1 MLFNSRLDSM
11 EEKSKYINELEDT
24 AIKFIQMKHTE
35 KNSTKRKTKNEKDFT
50 CNWSFRRRKLVVE
63 KSSWKWKL
71 YE

>member
-1 MLFNSRLDSM
+1 MVFNSRLDSM

-50 CNWSFRRRKLVVE
+50 
-63 KSSWKWKL
+63 
-71 YE
+71 